1 MHQRTKLSN
10 GIVVASEQIPSVR
23 SVSVGLWLRTG
34 SVNEKQ
40 QNNGVSHLIEHMM
53 FKGTAKHT
61 AKEIAEAMD
70 GIGGQLNAFTSRE
83 YTCYYARVLDE
94 HLEFALTILSEM
106 LRASQL
112 APQELEKERGVVLEE
127 INMYQDEPDELVHDL
142 FVKTIFGDHP
152 LGRPILGTVE
162 TVSTL
167 SREDLIDYI
176 TKYYTPQRL
185 LVAAA
190 GNVKQE
196 ELAGIVQAHLG
207 DYTAQAAADEF
218 DSIKYRGKIA
228 TGFKQTEQVHLILGA
243 PGLSRSDPGR
253 YTLEVLES
261 LLGSGM
267 SSRLFQELREE
278 RGLVY
283 TTYSFH
289 SLYRDHGLWGAY
301 AATGKAQAQ
310 TVIDA
315 MVEQFIRIASEPV
328 SDCELARAKQK
339 LKGCLLIGL
348 ESTSNRMSRIAKD
361 ELFMQENT
369 TPQEE
374 IERIEAVTAG
384 ELQRL
389 SQRLL
394 SGGLSLCA
402 IGPIEK
408 GELTLPSLGVSKE
421 PSPEQA

>member
-1 MHQRTKLSN
+1 MHERTKLAN
-10 GIVVASEQIPSVR
+10 GILVASEEIPAVR

-34 SVNEKQ
+34 SANEKR
-40 QNNGVSHLIEHMM
+40 QNNGVSHFIEHMM
-53 FKGTAKHT
+53 FKGTAKRT
-61 AKEIAEAMD
+61 AREIAEAMD

-94 HLEFALTILSEM
+94 HLEFALTLLSEM
-106 LRASQL
+106 LRSSRF

-127 INMYQDEPDELVHDL
+127 INMYQDEPDELVHDQ
-142 FVKTIFGDHP
+142 FIKTIFGDHP

-162 TVSTL
+162 TVGSLT
-167 SREDLIDYI
+167 RKDLIKYI
-176 TKYYTPQRL
+176 TQYYTPGRL

-196 ELAGIVQAHLG
+196 ELAEIVQEHLG
-207 DYTAQAAADEF
+207 DYTAPDAVDEF
-218 DSIKYRGKIA
+218 HPIEHSARIA
-228 TGFKQTEQVHLILGA
+228 TGFKQTEQVHLIVGA
-243 PGLSRSDPGR
+243 PGLSRLDPDR
-253 YTLEVLES
+253 YTLEVLEGIV
-261 LLGSGM
+261 GSGM

-301 AATGKAQAQ
+301 AATGKQQAQ

-315 MVEQFIRIASEPV
+315 MVEQFNRMGSEPV
-328 SDCELARAKQK
+328 TEAELSRAKQQ
-339 LKGCLLIGL
+339 LKGSLLIGL

-361 ELFMQENT
+361 ELFMLDST
-369 TPQEE
+369 TPEEE
-374 IERIEAVTAG
+374 IALIEAVTI
-384 ELQRL
+384 EDIQRL

-394 SGGLSLCA
+394 SQGLSLSA
-402 IGPIEK
+402 IGPIEE
-408 GELTLPSLGVSKE
+408 GELTLPSL
-421 PSPEQA
+421 